1 MFLYPECEL
10 HEGRKFSTQTCIL
23 SSVYVVYNW
32 YILHPK
38 RITYIYILSSFIS
51 QSVSIVSLLIGA
63 MPLVQPEDSLSFNEG
78 ADNTCPG
85 KSLPAFYQTN
95 LCLVFGPELLTHRAS
110 NSLVLFS
117 SLPSQEALVFYS
129 LSPTSW
135 LFNVPAG
142 FASTLHT
149 LNTVCAHEP
158 HLLDMALI
166 NGSWFGKNV
175 SVDSFSNTV
184 KILTIR

>member
-1 MFLYPECEL
+1 M
-10 HEGRKFSTQTCIL
+10 
-23 SSVYVVYNW
+23 
-32 YILHPK
+32 
-38 RITYIYILSSFIS
+38 SSFIS

-117 SLPSQEALVFYS
+117 SFPVVYAAAMASLVFNK
-129 LSPTSW
+129 LSPQVLCSCFPHCQEHSW
-135 LFNVPAG
+135 HM
-142 FASTLHT
+142 FACTCL
-149 LNTVCAHEP
+149 AP
-158 HLLDMALI
+158 HLGEETDTVSALI
-166 NGSWFGKNV
+166 GLIVEWEDGH
-175 SVDSFSNTV
+175 
-184 KILTIR
+184 